1 MSETPEVSEEISENL
16 PADIAAL
23 SFEEAL
29 SALENIVQKLESGQ
43 ISLDE
48 SIDKYTRGNLLRVH
62 CQQKLK
68 DASARIEKITRMQD
82 GGLSVSPLDS
92 ME

>member
-1 MSETPEVSEEISENL
+1 MSETPEPSVNI
-16 PADIAAL
+16 PQDIAAL

-29 SALENIVQKLESGQ
+29 NTLETIVQNLESGQ

-48 SIDKYTRGNLLRVH
+48 SIDKYTRGNLLRAH

-68 DASARIEKITRMQD
+68 DASERIEKITRMQD
-82 GGLSVSPLDS
+82 GSLSVSPLDS
-92 ME
+92 SE